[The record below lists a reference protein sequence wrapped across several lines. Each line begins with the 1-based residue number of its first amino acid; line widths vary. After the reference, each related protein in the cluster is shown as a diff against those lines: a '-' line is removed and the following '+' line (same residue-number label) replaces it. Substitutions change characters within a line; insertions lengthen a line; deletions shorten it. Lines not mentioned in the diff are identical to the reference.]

1 LTELAP
7 RRQDDLASSARV
19 PESKS
24 ATDDDYDDTIAFG
37 SGALPVV
44 RQRATAGYC

>member
-1 LTELAP
+1 VSW
-7 RRQDDLASSARV
+7 RRQDDLAASARV

-24 ATDDDYDDTIAFG
+24 ATDDDDYDDTIAFG

-44 RQRATAGYC
+44 RQWATAGYC

>member
-1 LTELAP
+1 V
-7 RRQDDLASSARV
+7 RV

-37 SGALPVV
+37 SAGARL
-44 RQRATAGYC
+44 ADSWILLK